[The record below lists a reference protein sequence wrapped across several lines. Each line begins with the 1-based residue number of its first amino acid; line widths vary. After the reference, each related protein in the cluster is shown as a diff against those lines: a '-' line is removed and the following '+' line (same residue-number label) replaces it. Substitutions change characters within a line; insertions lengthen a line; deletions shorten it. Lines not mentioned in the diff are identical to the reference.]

1 MAIVDKFVKN
11 VGYEMKK
18 SDGNP
23 FDNIALEQTLR
34 KPEEVDTFGGE
45 MDIIEDEEFINLDRF
60 RFRFRFIAK
69 TYKELLKTSA
79 NYTG

>member
-45 MDIIEDEEFINLDRF
+45 MDIIEDEEFINLDND
-60 RFRFRFIAK
+60 IDDI
-69 TYKELLKTSA
+69 EDSD
-79 NYTG
+79 NDDDD